1 MAAACVCLCLRAR
14 YKRASPCACAVT
26 VIDPPWTLQ
35 GIPIPSGW
43 KVHVH
48 AAPYWEVLAASSA
61 PPGARANGEERE
73 GAGGK
78 AIGGGGDGGDDDG
91 DGAGDGDGGV
101 VILSPDAGAVLGRID
116 PTVTYVI
123 GGSVDRAVLTGQV
136 RDTPA
141 ALQLQRGE
149 RH

>member
-1 MAAACVCLCLRAR
+1 
-14 YKRASPCACAVT
+14 
-26 VIDPPWTLQ
+26 
-35 GIPIPSGW
+35 
-43 KVHVH
+43 VHVH